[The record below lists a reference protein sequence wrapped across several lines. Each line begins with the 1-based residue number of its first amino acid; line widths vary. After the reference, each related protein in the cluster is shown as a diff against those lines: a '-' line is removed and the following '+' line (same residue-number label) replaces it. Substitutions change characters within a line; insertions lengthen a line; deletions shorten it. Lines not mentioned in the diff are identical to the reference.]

1 MSTLYLKGVRGNGR
15 GNGAI
20 NGPVAVRGNGASA
33 VSRSPLSSINSLAI
47 QEPTAAEYA
56 SIRKYKKVK
65 HNIVFHLKAIK
76 WWLWVENNVIVFLE
90 IISFFTELN

>member
-1 MSTLYLKGVRGNGR
+1 MPSLYLKGVRGNGR

-33 VSRSPLSSINSLAI
+33 VSRSPLSSVNSLAV

-65 HNIVFHLKAIK
+65 HIVVFHLKAIK
-76 WWLWVENNVIVFLE
+76 WWLWVKNNVIVFLE
-90 IISFFTELN
+90 IIFFSLS